1 LVVRLRIKR
10 ALRALTEF
18 LADERGVTQTVEQAL
33 LIAATVAAFFVLVV
47 NPVAGVV
54 DFTWHLPDLV
64 DKKFLDF
71 AQEVKDILSR
81 IFHFGS
87 EQTNT
92 TMNVTQP

>member
-1 LVVRLRIKR
+1 VVRLRPKR
-10 ALRALTEF
+10 VLQALSEF

-47 NPVAGVV
+47 NPVASVV
-54 DFTWHLPDLV
+54 DFTWHLPDLT

-71 AQEVKDILSR
+71 VQELKERLSR
-81 IFHFGS
+81 LFHFEG

-92 TMNVTQP
+92 TTNVTEP